1 MTGDGRGKRHA
12 AVCFKNFNITLYS
25 LEAFSACPRNQ
36 PGSGKIIMKKY
47 RVQFLPYEKS
57 VEVEEGTTI
66 AEAAQRG
73 DVFINNLCGGEG
85 VCGECRVQVLEGETE
100 VNGNISPFFSQ
111 EELDEGFVLACQTEI
126 HGDLE
131 VEIPPES
138 RIEEEQIITG
148 EGAGGAGTEVASVP
162 TVAPEITR
170 SPFKPLVRKIYLELP
185 PPTLEDNITDIERVS
200 RELRRKLGWHSYEIS
215 LNCLQ
220 HLSDTLRDHD
230 WKVTATVVK
239 DKNRYRIQNIEP
251 LDTTSRNYGLAV
263 DVGTTTVVAQLLD
276 LRSGKVIDVDG
287 THNMQAQYGE
297 DVISRMIFACSKNGL
312 HPLHRAVIKNIK
324 GLIETLTGR
333 SRIPPEAINAIVAA
347 GNTTMS
353 HFLLNLTPCTIRL
366 EPYVPTAD
374 IYPQIL
380 ARDIGIHINPL
391 GMLETLPSVASYVG
405 GDIVAGV
412 MACGITERPEVQGL
426 IDVGTNGEI
435 AIGNE
440 EWLVCCSASA
450 GPAFEGGGTRCGM
463 RATRGAI
470 EKVELLDGR
479 VKYETIGNAKP
490 RGICGSGLIDCIYE
504 LVKNGII
511 GADGKFNRGR
521 EDPRLTSQDGVPQY
535 VIAGPE
541 ETETKDPIVIAESDI
556 DNLIKSKGAVFAAI
570 RSLMNYIGLSFD
582 QLDTF
587 YVAGGFGNFLSISKA
602 VAIGLLPDI
611 PEEKI
616 RFIGNSSLT
625 GARMALLSESAFE
638 KCVNISRSMTNIE
651 LSNYQP
657 FMDEYVAALFLPHTD
672 RRLFPSVKY

>member
-1 MTGDGRGKRHA
+1 M
-12 AVCFKNFNITLYS
+12 
-25 LEAFSACPRNQ
+25 
-36 PGSGKIIMKKY
+36 
-47 RVQFLPYEKS
+47 
-57 VEVEEGTTI
+57 EEGTTI

-85 VCGECRVQVLEGETE
+85 VCGECRVQVLKGEARADESITA
-100 VNGNISPFFSQ
+100 FFSQ
-111 EELDEGFVLACQTEI
+111 QELDEGFLLACQTKI
-126 HGDLE
+126 RGDLE

-148 EGAGGAGTEVASVP
+148 ERAEGEGKESETVPKEVRELA
-162 TVAPEITR
+162 I

-185 PPTLEDNITDIERVS
+185 PPTLEDNITDMERVS

-215 LNCLQ
+215 FNCLQ
-220 HLSDTLRDHD
+220 HLSDNLRDHD

-239 DKNRYRIQNIEP
+239 DKGGYRIQKIEP
-251 LDTTSRNYGLAV
+251 LNTTSRNYGLAI

-276 LRSGKVIDVDG
+276 LRTGKVIDVDG

-297 DVISRMIFACSKNGL
+297 DVISRMIFACDRNGL
-312 HPLHRAVIKNIK
+312 HPLHQAVIKNINS
-324 GLIETLTGR
+324 LIETLTKKNK
-333 SRIPPEAINAIVAA
+333 IPPDEINAIVAA

-353 HFLLNLTPCTIRL
+353 HFLLNLTPCSIRL

-380 ARDIGIHINPL
+380 AKDIGIHISPS
-391 GMLETLPSVASYVG
+391 GIMEALPSVASYVG

-412 MACGITERPEVQGL
+412 MSCGIVERAEVQGL
-426 IDVGTNGEI
+426 IDIGTNGEI
-435 AIGNE
+435 AIGNS

-470 EKVELLDGR
+470 ERVEILDGR
-479 VKYETIGNAKP
+479 VEYQTIGNASP

-511 GADGKFNRGR
+511 GADGKFNSELR
-521 EDPRLTSQDGVPQY
+521 DPRLRSEDEIPQY
-535 VIAGPE
+535 LIAGPE
-541 ETETKDPIVIAESDI
+541 ETETKNAIVITESDV

-570 RSLMNYIGLSFD
+570 RSLMNYIGLAFD

-587 YVAGGFGNFLSISKA
+587 YVAGGFGNYLNIPKA
-602 VAIGLLPDI
+602 IAIGLLPDMAQ
-611 PEEKI
+611 EKI
-616 RFIGNSSLT
+616 RFVGNSSLT
-625 GARMALLSESAFE
+625 GARMALLSEAAFE
-638 KCVNISRSMTNIE
+638 KCVNISKSMTNVD

-672 RRLFPSVKY
+672 RKLFPSVKY